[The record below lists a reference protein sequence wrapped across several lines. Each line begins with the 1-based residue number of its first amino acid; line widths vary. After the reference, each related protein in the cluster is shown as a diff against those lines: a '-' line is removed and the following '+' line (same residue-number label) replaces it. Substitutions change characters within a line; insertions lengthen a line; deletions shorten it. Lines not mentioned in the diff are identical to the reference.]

1 MGVDM
6 NGFLKTSALDPGK
19 SIEPDPIDSAGND
32 AAIDIKE
39 HTGVPGR
46 DRGSNFPHPAN
57 ALRNGNLPI
66 GAVHVGLHPLGAE
79 DGQLHSK
86 TCVFAVIARSY
97 RNPISVTLSK
107 ASLINDDNVRVF
119 NGLSLS
125 DRYRH

>member
-1 MGVDM
+1 M

-57 ALRNGNLPI
+57 ALRNGYLRI
-66 GAVHVGLHPLGAE
+66 GAANVGLEPPGVE
-79 DGQLHSK
+79 DGHFHSLD
-86 TCVFAVIARSY
+86 R
-97 RNPISVTLSK
+97 ISE
-107 ASLINDDNVRVF
+107 
-119 NGLSLS
+119 G
-125 DRYRH
+125 